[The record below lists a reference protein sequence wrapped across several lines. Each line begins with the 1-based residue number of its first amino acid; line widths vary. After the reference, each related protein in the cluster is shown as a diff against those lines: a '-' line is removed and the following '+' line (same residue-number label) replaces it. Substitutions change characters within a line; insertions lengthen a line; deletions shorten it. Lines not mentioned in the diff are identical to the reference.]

1 MKWRFWKKKP
11 RIDPNKILLV
21 VKRTKPKPH
30 YEVHFD
36 KRVEFWAL
44 DGAKLGES
52 KVEQVK

>member
-1 MKWRFWKKKP
+1 M
-11 RIDPNKILLV
+11 IDPNKILLV
-21 VKRTKPKPH
+21 VRRTEPKPH